1 MRVWKARPAESL
13 NLATLLFQRESSLSL
28 LVSLQRQNSVPN
40 LTMREGVQMRK
51 VLALILSVVMVMSL
65 PVVAG
70 AQTETDVTLSIEPQG
85 VEQGAT
91 EVLFDVY
98 LNPNGTKEI
107 GAFQFSVSGRGCT
120 ITDVTYINDSLA
132 FNEGEGAFAYFGGN
146 LNGGVYTFVA
156 AGTAKEAYT
165 VDGNNYPDHIWNAE
179 EKTKIVTLK
188 ATIDSSVSCQ
198 LIVDQSGDKQFS
210 VGYDDGSGSGVQPYY
225 VVAVDS
231 QAVNL
236 SGALLGDVNGD
247 GKVNAK
253 DVVLMRRYCANAI
266 KYPLDAYQLQVADVF
281 QDGKVNAKDVV
292 VLRRYCANP
301 AKYPL
306 N

>member
-13 NLATLLFQRESSLSL
+13 NLAKLLFQREPSLTL

-65 PVVAG
+65 LVVAG
-70 AQTETDVTLSIEPQG
+70 ADTAVTLSIEPQE
-85 VEQGAT
+85 VASGAT

-98 LNPNGTKEI
+98 LDPNGTKEI
-107 GAFQFSVSGRGCT
+107 GAFQFSVSGQGCT
-120 ITDVTYINDSLA
+120 IIGSQVTEKDAQEEPFI
-132 FNEGEGAFAYFGGN
+132 FNEETGEGSFAYFGGA
-146 LNGGVYTFVA
+146 LNDGVYTFVA
-156 AGTAKEAYT
+156 AGTAKTESGSH
-165 VDGNNYPDHIWNAE
+165 VWNAE
-179 EKTKIVTLK
+179 KKTKIVTITAK
-188 ATIDSSVSCQ
+188 IDSGVSSCQ
-198 LIVDQSGDKQFS
+198 LNVDLESDKRFS
-210 VGYDDGSGSGVQPYY
+210 VGYDNGSGVQPCHE
-225 VVAVDS
+225 VAVAS
-231 QAVNL
+231 RAVNL

>member
-13 NLATLLFQRESSLSL
+13 NLAKLLFQREPSLTL

-51 VLALILSVVMVMSL
+51 VFALLLSVVMVMSL
-65 PVVAG
+65 LVVAG
-70 AQTETDVTLSIEPQG
+70 AEDTAVTLSIEPQG

-120 ITDVTYINDSLA
+120 ITDSYVPGIDDNGNPLI
-132 FNEGEGAFAYFGGN
+132 FNEETEEGSFAYFGGA
-146 LNGGVYTFVA
+146 LNDGVYTFVA
-156 AGTAKEAYT
+156 AGTAKTESGSH
-165 VDGNNYPDHIWNAE
+165 VWNAE
-179 EKTKIVTLK
+179 KKTKIVTITAK
-188 ATIDSSVSCQ
+188 IDSGVSSCQ
-198 LIVDQSGDKQFS
+198 LNVDLESDKRFS
-210 VGYDDGSGSGVQPYY
+210 VGYDNGSGVQPCYE
-225 VVAVDS
+225 VAVDS
-231 QAVNL
+231 RAVNL

>member
-13 NLATLLFQRESSLSL
+13 NLAKLLFQREPSLTL

-51 VLALILSVVMVMSL
+51 VFALLLSVVMVMSL
-65 PVVAG
+65 LVVAG
-70 AQTETDVTLSIEPQG
+70 AEDTAVTLSIEPQG

-107 GAFQFSVSGRGCT
+107 GAFQFSVSGQGCT
-120 ITDVTYINDSLA
+120 ITDVTYRNDSLA

-165 VDGNNYPDHIWNAE
+165 VDGKEYPAHIWNAE

-198 LIVDQSGDKQFS
+198 LIVARSGDKQFS
-210 VGYDDGSGSGVQPYY
+210 VGYDDGSGSGVQPCYK
-225 VVAVDS
+225 VAVNS

>member
-1 MRVWKARPAESL
+1 
-13 NLATLLFQRESSLSL
+13 
-28 LVSLQRQNSVPN
+28 
-40 LTMREGVQMRK
+40 MRK
-51 VLALILSVVMVMSL
+51 VLALLLSVVMVMSL
-65 PVVAG
+65 LVVAG
-70 AQTETDVTLSIEPQG
+70 AQMVTSVTLSIEPRKVAPG
-85 VEQGAT
+85 DT
-91 EVLFDVY
+91 EVLFDIY

-107 GAFQFSVSGRGCT
+107 GAFQFSVSGQGCT
-120 ITDVTYINDSLA
+120 ITDSYVTGIDDKGEPFV
-132 FNEGEGAFAYFGGN
+132 FNEETGEGSFAYFGGA
-146 LNGGVYTFVA
+146 LNDGVYTFVA
-156 AGTAKEAYT
+156 AGTAKTESGSH
-165 VDGNNYPDHIWNAE
+165 VWNAE
-179 EKTKIVTLK
+179 KKTKIVTITAK
-188 ATIDSSVSCQ
+188 IDSGVSSCQ
-198 LIVDQSGDKQFS
+198 LNVDLESDKRFS
-210 VGYDDGSGSGVQPYY
+210 VGYDNGSGVQPCYE
-225 VVAVDS
+225 VAVDS
-231 QAVNL
+231 RAVNL

>member
-1 MRVWKARPAESL
+1 
-13 NLATLLFQRESSLSL
+13 
-28 LVSLQRQNSVPN
+28 
-40 LTMREGVQMRK
+40 
-51 VLALILSVVMVMSL
+51 MVMSL
-65 PVVAG
+65 LVVAG
-70 AQTETDVTLSIEPQG
+70 AEDTAVTLSIEPQG

-165 VDGNNYPDHIWNAE
+165 VDGKEYPAHIWNAE
-179 EKTKIVTLK
+179 KKTKIVTITAK
-188 ATIDSSVSCQ
+188 IDSGVSSCQ
-198 LIVDQSGDKQFS
+198 LNVDLESDKRFS
-210 VGYDDGSGSGVQPYY
+210 VGYDNGSGVQPCYE
-225 VVAVDS
+225 VAVDS
-231 QAVNL
+231 RAVNL